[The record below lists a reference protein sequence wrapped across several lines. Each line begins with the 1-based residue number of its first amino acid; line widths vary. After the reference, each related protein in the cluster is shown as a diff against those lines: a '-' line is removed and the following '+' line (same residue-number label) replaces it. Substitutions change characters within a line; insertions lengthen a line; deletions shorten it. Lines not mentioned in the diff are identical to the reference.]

1 MLVKEL
7 GPEESR
13 EQAGYQI
20 VQQAIG
26 GADGPGIRRVAHDIA
41 SADDPAAMAR
51 RISEQAGRTVVSRD
65 RTAGTEP
72 AAHRRG
78 AAHRSGAARPAVI
91 AAPFSRDAAGMTGIA
106 TFPSPS

>member
-1 MLVKEL
+1 MSTCPAWSALCLLTIEQTD
-7 GPEESR
+7 

-41 SADDPAAMAR
+41 SAEDPAAMAR

-72 AAHRRG
+72 R
-78 AAHRSGAARPAVI
+78 HRSNGPV
-91 AAPFSRDAAGMTGIA
+91 
-106 TFPSPS
+106 